1 MNLTSTL
8 LFHVVICYFCL
19 PNYLQMWMLWSVTS
33 VLRRVTMLVQRVNWQ
48 AIKLHTRRTVVISSI
63 AVIGK
68 RSRQLASRQ
77 WLHSVPLKAPA
88 KASRILATKLTA
100 AKTPPAVTLT
110 TVTKAQR
117 FTSACSWWSFAVLLA
132 WCLSNSKETE
142 KRFCNELRLAYVNE
156 TCTIN

>member
-1 MNLTSTL
+1 MAWFVMNNKTF
-8 LFHVVICYFCL
+8 LFTKLFADVDALKCYVC
-19 PNYLQMWMLWSVTS
+19 SETGD
-33 VLRRVTMLVQRVNWQ
+33 Q
-48 AIKLHTRRTVVISSI
+48 AIKLRTRRTVVVSWI

-68 RSRQLASRQ
+68 RSKQLASRQ
-77 WLHSVPLKAPA
+77 WIHSVPLKAPA
-88 KASRILATKLTA
+88 KAWRIFVTKLTA

-110 TVTKAQR
+110 TVTEAQR

-132 WCLSNSKETE
+132 LCLSNSKETE